1 MYIDVGGMSEDE
13 IIKMKRRLTMQ
24 QLSYDSDLK
33 KVNRKQ
39 EELKD
44 ELRRYEQ
51 ERSRIEVHLKENDVE
66 VKKMLEKE
74 DFIHEELRQ
83 LKKKLIELG

>member
-1 MYIDVGGMSEDE
+1 MYVDVRGMSEDE
-13 IIKMKRRLTMQ
+13 ITKMKRRLTMQ

-39 EELKD
+39 ETFKD

-51 ERSRIEVHLKENDVE
+51 DRSRIEIYIKENE
-66 VKKMLEKE
+66 IATKKILEE
-74 DFIHEELRQ
+74 ADFIHEELKQ
-83 LKKKLIELG
+83 IKKKLIELG

>member
-51 ERSRIEVHLKENDVE
+51 ERSRIEVQLKENDVE
-66 VKKMLEKE
+66 VKKMLEKK